1 MGLDGTGR
9 PLFTLAGK
17 TAATYAGHGVPTV
30 TSLNGQPGT
39 GIVSTFIPLQ
49 IVQYLITQPQVWI
62 SDTNKGLVAFKA
74 VPVGGVL
81 QPITIA
87 ATGGLTKYQRPVF
100 GNGHVYVTGSN
111 VIFALGTPV
120 TLPLSCA
127 GPVNFGSVN
136 VGQTSTVQITCK
148 ALAAVTINGCST
160 SLATFQCQNSSL
172 PSTVA
177 SGASFTFPVTWNL
190 TQAAINQAQSN
201 GHFQVLPGSEAAA
214 LDLYT
219 TAGASGYATDTPIQL
234 SGTVVAAQGYLVI
247 NASEVDF
254 GGIVPGGSVSQLS
267 SSVILSNQGTSVLT
281 FSGFAWQDMYAN
293 GSRSITCLFCQRT
306 SPQSSVMASQPRI
319 SLPLVPSCHQANP
332 LQLLYPFPPLRRE
345 VGLRCSHFGAMAGQ
359 RMS

>member
-1 MGLDGTGR
+1 
-9 PLFTLAGK
+9 
-17 TAATYAGHGVPTV
+17 
-30 TSLNGQPGT
+30 
-39 GIVSTFIPLQ
+39 
-49 IVQYLITQPQVWI
+49 
-62 SDTNKGLVAFKA
+62 

-81 QPITIA
+81 QPITIP

-100 GNGHVYVTGSN
+100 GNGRVYVTGSN
-111 VIFALGTPV
+111 VVFGLGTPV

-127 GPVNFGSVN
+127 GPANFGSLN

-148 ALAAVTINGCST
+148 ALAAATINGCST

-172 PSTVA
+172 PLTVA

-201 GHFQVLPGSEAAA
+201 GHFQVLPGSEDAA
-214 LDLYT
+214 LDLY

-234 SGTVVAAQGYLVI
+234 SGTVVAPQGYLVI

-254 GGIVPGGSVSQLS
+254 GGIVLGGPVSQFS

-293 GSRSITCLFCQRT
+293 GSPFNNVSVLPANQPTIVGNGFTATNFPTVGSQL
-306 SPQSSVMASQPRI
+306 SP
-319 SLPLVPSCHQANP
+319 
-332 LQLLYPFPPLRRE
+332 
-345 VGLRCSHFGAMAGQ
+345 G
-359 RMS
+359 